1 MYMKQLIKGGRVIDP
16 LNGIDGVKDILIEG
30 KVISQVADQI
40 AVTDQVNVI
49 NAEGKIIT
57 PGLIDMHVHLREP
70 GLEYKETIY
79 SGTRAAAAGGF
90 TAVASMPN
98 TRPVADNKAVVRFII
113 EQAARD
119 GAVKVYPIG
128 SITKGSQG
136 EELAEIADLKEAG
149 VVALSDD
156 GNPVVNSEIMRRAL
170 EYAQMF
176 NLTVIV
182 HCEDPNLSAEGFM
195 HEGYI
200 STLLGLRGIPAAA
213 EEVMVARD
221 IILAEL
227 TESPVH
233 IAHIS
238 TVGAV
243 NMVREAKKR
252 GLPVTAEATPHHF
265 TLTDEAVIGYDTA
278 TKVSPPLRSE
288 ADKEAVL
295 QGLKDGTIDVIATD
309 HAPHAR
315 EEKEVEYAYAPNGM
329 VGLETVVPLV
339 VSQLISKGVLSWTDA
354 VVKLSVNPAKI
365 LNIPGGTL
373 SVGAAADLTIIDP
386 EKEAVVDPKKFYS
399 LGRNT
404 PFKGWKLR
412 GWPIYTI
419 VNGQIVMKDG
429 KIIE

>member
-176 NLTVIV
+176 NLTVID

-354 VVKLSVNPAKI
+354 VVTLSVSPAKI

>member
-1 MYMKQLIKGGRVIDP
+1 VYMKQLIKGGRVIDP

-176 NLTVIV
+176 NLTVID

-265 TLTDEAVIGYDTA
+265 TLTDEDVIGYDTA

>member
-176 NLTVIV
+176 NLTVID

>member
-1 MYMKQLIKGGRVIDP
+1 VYMKQLIKGGRVIDP

-176 NLTVIV
+176 NLTVID

>member
-1 MYMKQLIKGGRVIDP
+1 MKQLIKGGRVIDP

-176 NLTVIV
+176 NLTVID